1 VIRARFR
8 KKAILEVYYGSLSI
22 ATKRKVSTINQ
33 LAGKHSG
40 LPLFAGAFLMALS
53 LSSWWTV
60 MPFIIRFLGGSE
72 THVGLAPA
80 VHMGGYLAS
89 RKEWA

>member
-1 VIRARFR
+1 MINP
-8 KKAILEVYYGSLSI
+8 L
-22 ATKRKVSTINQ
+22 TKR
-33 LAGKHSG
+33 HSG
-40 LPLFAGAFLMALS
+40 LPLFAGAFLMALR

-72 THVGLAPA
+72 AHVGLAPA
-80 VHMGGYLAS
+80 VHMGGYLVP